1 MVMLNL
7 FARLQA
13 DWRLELTVL
22 HVNHSLR
29 DEESDADERV
39 VLTTAEEMGIPFIS
53 HRVNVKKTAAEKR
66 LSIETAA
73 RELRYAFFDQFAKK
87 HNCRVATAHTAND
100 QAETV
105 LANMMRGAGISG
117 LRGIPIRRDVYIRPL
132 LFAER
137 SALLSYAEENQV
149 QYRHDRTNTD
159 LAFQRN
165 RIRHTLLPMIQ
176 EQFNPQ
182 IVTSLNRL
190 AETADE
196 SERLLN
202 DYAELAFKNCL
213 RVADEQKIVLD
224 IHQFLA
230 YLKSLQRLVLGHVFH
245 HLTGNLWLPGYQKL
259 ENILDFVNKKSSGS
273 RFSISEEIE
282 LLITSDTLVLS
293 NIQPEF
299 ADQSIPWA
307 PGVYEFGDG
316 RFLEIIKTDK
326 PLPLRSNSR
335 FSEQVDADRVSGRV
349 SVGSARP
356 GDYFYPING
365 SGRKK
370 ISDFFID
377 LKVPFYKRSTIP
389 ILRCDTGIIW
399 ICGYRLDE
407 RFKITE
413 TTRRI
418 YQLKLRQS

>member
-13 DWRLELTVL
+13 NWQLELTVL

-29 DEESDADERV
+29 GEESDADERV
-39 VLTTAEEMGIPFIS
+39 VLTTAEEMGIPFNS
-53 HRVNVKKTAAEKR
+53 HRVDVKKTAAEKR

-73 RELRYAFFDQFAKK
+73 RELRYAFFDQFTKK
-87 HNCRVATAHTAND
+87 HNCRIATAHTAND

-105 LANMMRGAGISG
+105 LANVMRGAGISG

-149 QYRHDRTNTD
+149 QYRHDRTNMD
-159 LAFQRN
+159 LVFQRN
-165 RIRHTLLPMIQ
+165 RIRHMLLPMIQ
-176 EQFNPQ
+176 EQFNPK

-190 AETADE
+190 AETAHE

-202 DYAELAFKNCL
+202 DYAELALKNCL
-213 RVADEQKIVLD
+213 HVADEQKIVLD

-230 YLKSLQRLVLGHVFH
+230 YLKSLQRLVLGHVFLQ
-245 HLTGNLWLPGYQKL
+245 LTGNLWLPGYQKL
-259 ENILDFVNKKSSGS
+259 ENILDFLNKKSSGS

-293 NIQPEF
+293 NIQPEL
-299 ADQSIPWA
+299 AEQPIPWA
-307 PGVYEFGDG
+307 PGIYEFGDG

-349 SVGSARP
+349 NVGSARP

-377 LKVPFYKRSTIP
+377 LKVPFYERSTIP
-389 ILRCDTGIIW
+389 ILRCETGIIW

-413 TTRRI
+413 RTRRI